1 MFANGFL
8 RTAWHG
14 RRAVEER
21 YQPQLQESTKV
32 NTKVSSPS
40 SEAEPKAEAPG
51 APLSEP
57 GGLDVDLLC
66 NAGLLAVA
74 ASPLHARFQS
84 DNTQAIDSH
93 PARCPTMT
101 VALARGLST

>member
-1 MFANGFL
+1 MFANGLL

-14 RRAVEER
+14 RKAVEQR
-21 YQPQLQESTKV
+21 YQPQLQES
-32 NTKVSSPS
+32 TKVSSPS

-57 GGLDVDLLC
+57 GGLDFVLLY

-101 VALARGLST
+101 VALARGLSA